1 MYEPGA
7 RVYEDVPPDFHR
19 QYRQKIRRAT
29 HLIEATIS
37 NLDLLRHPPRP
48 FSRFF
53 YPPLRVYM
61 YLATPALF
69 FTGSVL
75 FVVGLALAFPLLA
88 IGVLGLFALIGYF
101 WRGSTIVSFATNQV
115 YLAKGLLNL
124 GKDMRVWESTS
135 NKVGTG

>member
-1 MYEPGA
+1 M
-7 RVYEDVPPDFHR
+7 PPDFHR

-101 WRGSTIVSFATNQV
+101 WRGQHDRFLRHKS
-115 YLAKGLLNL
+115 GLS
-124 GKDMRVWESTS
+124 GKRTAQPR
-135 NKVGTG
+135 KRYAGVGEHV

>member
-1 MYEPGA
+1 MDIP
-7 RVYEDVPPDFHR
+7 RDFHK

-29 HLIEATIS
+29 RLIEATTA
-37 NLDLLRHPPRP
+37 NLDLLRHTRP

-53 YPPLRVYM
+53 YPLRIYM
-61 YLATPALF
+61 YLVTPALF
-69 FTGSVL
+69 FIGSA
-75 FVVGLALAFPLLA
+75 FFIVGLALASPILA
-88 IGVLGLFALIGYF
+88 IGVLGLLTMVGYF
-101 WRGSTIVSFATNQV
+101 WRSSTIVSFATNQA